1 MIVEF
6 FLPLLIIS
14 VTYSRLSYHLWGNK
28 TPGIAQDTRDQ
39 VLLGN
44 KKKVNV
50 FPHNRKNYEFQNKSQ
65 INFKTQLHYLVN
77 NSLFILDNKDARDSR
92 WPFCS
97 VLDTLADM
105 ANHLSYYTKC

>member
-44 KKKVNV
+44 KKKVIFYHHDEKIMNC
-50 FPHNRKNYEFQNKSQ
+50 RI
-65 INFKTQLHYLVN
+65 INLEIHLHYLVN
-77 NSLFILDNKDARDSR
+77 KTLFILDNKDARDSR

>member
-1 MIVEF
+1 MNCRI
-6 FLPLLIIS
+6 
-14 VTYSRLSYHLWGNK
+14 
-28 TPGIAQDTRDQ
+28 
-39 VLLGN
+39 
-44 KKKVNV
+44 
-50 FPHNRKNYEFQNKSQ
+50 KSQ

-77 NSLFILDNKDARDSR
+77 KTLFILDNKDARDSR

>member
-50 FPHNRKNYEFQNKSQ
+50 FYIIEKTINCKMNY
-65 INFKTQLHYLVN
+65 IIHLHWLVN
-77 NSLFILDNKDARDSR
+77 KALFILDNKDARDSR